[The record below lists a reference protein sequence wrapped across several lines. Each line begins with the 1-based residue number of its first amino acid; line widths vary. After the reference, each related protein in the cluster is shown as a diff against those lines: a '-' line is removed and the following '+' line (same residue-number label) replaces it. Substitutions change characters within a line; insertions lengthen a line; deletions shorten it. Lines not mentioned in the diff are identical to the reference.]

1 MRPIYTFVR
10 HCDVSSNSA
19 HKQRPSWFTKEKA
32 LINLINTK
40 DNDTHIIIM
49 LDTGSVHDIDGHF
62 SSKYHKNNDLKVVP
76 MHGGTDAHSFINMI
90 RYILT
95 LDKEIPQNAII
106 YLLEDDYVHKAG
118 WSSALREAFDDNLA
132 DYVTLYDHN
141 DKYKHPMYK
150 GLRSELFVTN
160 SCHWRTTPS
169 TTNTYAML
177 YETLLLSRDDHIRFS
192 DTVVGFTFDH
202 AKFTFLH
209 KAGKKLISSI
219 PGLSTHVEEEFLSP
233 ITDWSAIM

>member
-1 MRPIYTFVR
+1 
-10 HCDVSSNSA
+10 
-19 HKQRPSWFTKEKA
+19 
-32 LINLINTK
+32 
-40 DNDTHIIIM
+40 M

-160 SCHWRTTPS
+160 MQCYMRHFFYQEMIISALVIQLLDLHLIMQNLPSCIKQGKNLFPLFLDFQLMWRRS
-169 TTNTYAML
+169 
-177 YETLLLSRDDHIRFS
+177 F
-192 DTVVGFTFDH
+192 
-202 AKFTFLH
+202 
-209 KAGKKLISSI
+209 
-219 PGLSTHVEEEFLSP
+219 
-233 ITDWSAIM
+233 